1 MLRST
6 CRSLAPLLIAAV
18 ALAVSSPAVGESP
31 ASSVSATWS
40 SSLVEYKDPVTVSGV
55 VSPAAS
61 RDVVL
66 ERISANAPEARV
78 AVVRSQAD
86 GRYQLQVPSSEVGEF
101 TYRVSVPAESGT
113 SSLLAPKA
121 AATDPHGVRVLRD
134 TSVGRVAWPAAR
146 VVVNTATTVR
156 GALAGGDG
164 GVRTV
169 HLQQRLKTGWRNVR
183 SARTTS
189 DSTYSVRVPT
199 SWYYKTP
206 LRVYAPASATATAY
220 VSGSSV
226 MRVAPAYTPAGSS
239 SAWSPLS
246 HDYEFRFNPCKP
258 ITYRL
263 NVARAPRGAAR
274 DAHQAVRLLARASGL
289 RFRYLG
295 KTSSI
300 PGSSRAWSGDTAL
313 VVAWATPAQTKW
325 DLRGPT
331 LGRGGVLSSA
341 GVRQPDGSWKYRTTR
356 AGVVIDSTAK
366 LRGGFDRGSLRGRVL
381 MHELAHA
388 AGLSHTTGAYQVMR
402 ATASTARPARW
413 GAGDLTGLSRI
424 GKNEGC
430 L

>member
-1 MLRST
+1 M
-6 CRSLAPLLIAAV
+6 
-18 ALAVSSPAVGESP
+18 
-31 ASSVSATWS
+31 
-40 SSLVEYKDPVTVSGV
+40 TVSGA

-61 RDVVL
+61 REVIL
-66 ERISANAPEARV
+66 ERMSGNEPV
-78 AVVRSQAD
+78 AKVAAVRSQTD
-86 GRYQLQVPSSEVGEF
+86 GRYRLNVPSGEVGQF
-101 TYRVSVPAESGT
+101 TYRVSIPEESDA
-113 SSLLAPKA
+113 SKLLAPGPVA
-121 AATDPHGVRVLRD
+121 SDPHVVQVLRD
-134 TSVGRVAWPAAR
+134 TSVGRVAWSAAR

-156 GALAGGDG
+156 GVLSGGDEG
-164 GVRTV
+164 GRTV
-169 HLQQRLKTGWRNVR
+169 RLQQRLETGWATVR
-183 SARTTS
+183 SARTSS
-189 DSTYSVRVPT
+189 DGSYLLRVPT
-199 SWYYKTP
+199 NWYYKSP

-226 MRVAPAYTPAGSS
+226 MTVAPSYTPSGSS

-246 HDYEFRFNPCKP
+246 RDYEFRFNPCKP

-263 NVARAPRGAAR
+263 NVARAPRGAAM

-331 LGRGGVLSSA
+331 VGRGGVLSAA

-356 AGVVIDSTAK
+356 SGVVIDSTAK
-366 LRGGFDRGSLRGRVL
+366 LRGGFDSGSLRGRVL